1 MSLSAV
7 TVLAAEVGEPTLHPY
22 LVGAIALGILLSL
35 LLILIAFGAGREH
48 S

>member
-7 TVLAAEVGEPTLHPY
+7 TLLATEKINHWVIGGVALFL
-22 LVGAIALGILLSL
+22 LVAAMVA
-35 LLILIAFGAGREH
+35 LIAFGAGREH